1 MVIDI
6 SDSTLP
12 DPEEIKNDFEEY
24 IRNKLGS
31 EFHVTSSID
40 FQNINNNFSE
50 DMNQSN
56 KFLNSNSNLNLN
68 FSLTPKELKED
79 LDRYI
84 IKQSEAKKALAI
96 AICDHYRYVQS
107 LVNKEFKLS
116 THYKKQ
122 NILLLGPTGVG
133 KSYLVQKIAAK
144 IGVPFIH
151 ADATRFS
158 EVGYMGANVD
168 DLVKDLVLA
177 ADNDINAAEN
187 GIIYLDEVDKIA
199 ISPRNAGKDVNG
211 RGVQYGLLKLME
223 ETEVDLRANHDMAS
237 QMQAFIE
244 MQQKGRIEKQVINT
258 RNILFIMSG
267 AFSGLEEL
275 ILERTNNC
283 KLGFKSTEDS
293 KSNLESNFAN
303 LLSTK
308 DLINFG
314 LEPEF
319 IGRLP
324 VRVHCHNLSVEDLY
338 QILKNSE
345 ETLIKQYKS
354 SFLSYGIKIEFT
366 DLALRRIAELSFAE
380 KTGARG
386 LMTILE
392 KSLRDFKYE
401 LPSTNIKNL
410 KITAELIDKP
420 TEALQNILVGQQTLN

>member
-6 SDSTLP
+6 SDKTLP
-12 DPEEIKNDFEEY
+12 DPEDIKNDFEDY
-24 IRNKLGS
+24 IKNKLGS
-31 EFHVTSSID
+31 DFQVTSSIN
-40 FQNINNNFSE
+40 FQNMDNTASEEINPSKNS
-50 DMNQSN
+50 SN
-56 KFLNSNSNLNLN
+56 TKSKIN
-68 FSLTPKELKED
+68 FSLTPKELKEN
-79 LDRYI
+79 LDRFI
-84 IKQSEAKKALAI
+84 INQHEAKKALAI
-96 AICDHYRYVQS
+96 AICDHYRHIQHINGLTLQQRS
-107 LVNKEFKLS
+107 
-116 THYKKQ
+116 HYKKQ

-133 KSYLVQKIAAK
+133 KSYLVQKIAAM

-168 DLVKDLVLA
+168 DLVKDLVIA
-177 ADNDINAAEN
+177 AENDLNAAEN
-187 GIIYLDEVDKIA
+187 GIIYLDEIDKIA
-199 ISPRNAGKDVNG
+199 ISPKNTGKDVNG

-223 ETEVDLRANHDMAS
+223 ETDVDLRANHDIAS

-244 MQQKGRIEKQVINT
+244 MQQKGRLEKQVINT

-267 AFSGLEEL
+267 AFSGLEE
-275 ILERTNNC
+275 IIIERTQNC

-293 KSNLESNFAN
+293 KNNAESNVAD

-324 VRVHCHNLSVEDLY
+324 VRVQCHNLSVDDLY

-345 ETLIKQYKS
+345 ETLVKQYQN
-354 SFLSYGIKIEFT
+354 SFFSYGIQLEFS
-366 DLALRRIAELSFAE
+366 DSALRRIAELSFAE

-386 LMTILE
+386 LMTVLE

-401 LPSTNIKNL
+401 LPSTNIKYL
-410 KITAELIDKP
+410 KITAEVINNP
-420 TEALQNILVGQQTLN
+420 TNALQNILANIKPIMN